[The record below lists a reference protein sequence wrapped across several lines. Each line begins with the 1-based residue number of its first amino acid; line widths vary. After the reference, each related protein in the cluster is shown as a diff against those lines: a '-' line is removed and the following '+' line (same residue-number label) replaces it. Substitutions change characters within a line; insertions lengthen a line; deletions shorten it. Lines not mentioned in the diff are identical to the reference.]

1 MLKLMKLEWKKNRL
15 SSYFKGLIIC
25 IISIFAAVS
34 LMGWGSRN
42 ESEPMFPDYFEYM
55 SLTNILIRIV
65 FIIFSA
71 VILSRIVIDEY
82 RSKTI
87 QLLFTYPL
95 QRKKLIVAKLSIV
108 FGFCF
113 FSIILATTIINVL
126 IYFLHP
132 MLGFIEKPVRIDEII
147 STLPSLLISAF
158 TMAGIS
164 LIPLYFGMRKKSNAA
179 AITSAVLI
187 GVLINAT
194 VTIGGSQTSLFQFI
208 GVPIGFCLL
217 GLFIGYLSFRK
228 IDHLD
233 TTN

>member
-1 MLKLMKLEWKKNRL
+1 MLKLMKLEWKKNCL
-15 SSYFKGLIIC
+15 SSYFKGLLIC
-25 IISIFAAVS
+25 IIAIFAAVS
-34 LMGWGSRN
+34 LMGWGSERQN
-42 ESEPMFPDYFEYM
+42 DPMFPDYFEYM
-55 SLTNILIRIV
+55 SLTNIFIRIV

-82 RSKTI
+82 RSNTI

-95 QRKKLIVAKLSIV
+95 QRKKLIFVKLSIV

-113 FSIILATTIINVL
+113 FSIILATTIINIF
-126 IYFLHP
+126 IYFLNP
-132 MLGFIEKPVRIDEII
+132 MIGFFEKPVSINEII
-147 STLPSLLISAF
+147 STLPTLFISAF
-158 TMAGIS
+158 MMAGIS

-187 GVLINAT
+187 GFLINAT
-194 VTIGGSQTSLFQFI
+194 VTNGGSQTSLFQFI

-228 IDHLD
+228 VDKLD
-233 TTN
+233 TN